1 MLDRYITSSS
11 IPHDGLQ
18 WVSWN
23 NNIRSRWSIAPLCS
37 VSRTCHSPMWKRWL
51 SPTRIAP
58 AWCQL
63 SKSSARHW
71 AKVSKFL
78 SSWRVQQDQQYMY
91 NLIYLHA
98 CMHKS
103 MHIVK
108 MAEVFWDLMGLVR
121 SFTLRAPGSL
131 PDKVPLQA
139 GQKEPGLQVLFGPYL
154 VFKKIVIHSSFAFT
168 PRMICEKR

>member
-1 MLDRYITSSS
+1 
-11 IPHDGLQ
+11 
-18 WVSWN
+18 
-23 NNIRSRWSIAPLCS
+23 
-37 VSRTCHSPMWKRWL
+37 
-51 SPTRIAP
+51 
-58 AWCQL
+58 
-63 SKSSARHW
+63 
-71 AKVSKFL
+71 
-78 SSWRVQQDQQYMY
+78 
-91 NLIYLHA
+91 
-98 CMHKS
+98 

-108 MAEVFWDLMGLVR
+108 MAEVFWDLVGLVR